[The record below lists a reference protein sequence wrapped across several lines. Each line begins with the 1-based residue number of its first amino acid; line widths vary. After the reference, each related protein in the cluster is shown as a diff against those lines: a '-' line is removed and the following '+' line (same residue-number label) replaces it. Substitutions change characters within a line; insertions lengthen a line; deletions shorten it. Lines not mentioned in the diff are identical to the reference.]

1 MRLKAIM
8 TKPVEAIGPSALITT
23 AERRLM
29 SKGIHHLVVL
39 DHGSVVGLVTT
50 ETLKNRQAEGATR
63 VGDAMIRNVAVAT
76 PQMTVR
82 EVADL
87 MMPGH
92 AQTAVPVVANNR
104 LVGIVSISDLLELAC
119 GAK

>member
-29 SKGIHHLVVL
+29 SKDIHH
-39 DHGSVVGLVTT
+39 
-50 ETLKNRQAEGATR
+50 R